1 LTESLSLDKLS
12 VMKSVTKEKKNIIG
26 LKDLREN
33 MEVYIERVRSGESLT
48 VVRRSE
54 PVFQISP
61 AGEDVRE
68 EDGWDTVLDLTK
80 VRKGGVPLNEVIAA
94 IQKTLAE

>member
-1 LTESLSLDKLS
+1 
-12 VMKSVTKEKKNIIG
+12 MKSVTKEKKNIIG

-33 MEVYIERVRSGESLT
+33 MELYIERVRSGESLT

-54 PVFQISP
+54 PVFRISP
-61 AGEDVRE
+61 ASKDTSED
-68 EDGWDTVLDLTK
+68 DGWETIIDLTK
-80 VRKGGVPLNEVIAA
+80 VKKSGVPVDELIAA